1 MICIY
6 NNKEHNGR
14 LIDHETIVV
23 RTYPV
28 RWNAPKR
35 RAFVEPRMQ
44 ISKLQTYRH
53 TSSEQIQAYSSTGV
67 KNYTRLPTFFF
78 FFFPFFYPSF
88 LRSFSLSFFLSLSLS
103 CLLACLF
110 ACFLPSSLPPSLS
123 FFLILF
129 FFLEI
134 KHTRLPPHRHRTVQ
148 NVLPFFSNETLA

>member
-78 FFFPFFYPSF
+78 FFPFFYPSF

-103 CLLACLF
+103 FLLACLL
-110 ACFLPSSLPPSLS
+110 ASFLRPSLPPFLS
-123 FFLILF
+123 FLF
-129 FFLEI
+129 FFFSWKSNTQGYLHTGIEQYKTCCLFFQM
-134 KHTRLPPHRHRTVQ
+134 KH
-148 NVLPFFSNETLA
+148 

>member
-78 FFFPFFYPSF
+78 FFSFFLSF
-88 LRSFSLSFFLSLSLS
+88 LPTFFLSFFLSFSLSLFLA
-103 CLLACLF
+103 CLLACLL
-110 ACFLPSSLPPSLS
+110 ASFLRPSLPPFLS
-123 FFLILF
+123 FLF
-129 FFLEI
+129 FFFSWKSNTQGYLHTDIEQYKTCCLFFQM
-134 KHTRLPPHRHRTVQ
+134 KH
-148 NVLPFFSNETLA
+148 

>member
-28 RWNAPKR
+28 CWNAPKR

-78 FFFPFFYPSF
+78 FFLFSILPSYV
-88 LRSFSLSFFLSLSLS
+88 LSLFLSLSLS
-103 CLLACLF
+103 FLL

-123 FFLILF
+123 FFLILC
-129 FFLEI
+129 
-134 KHTRLPPHRHRTVQ
+134 V
-148 NVLPFFSNETLA
+148 FFSWKSNTQGYLHTGIEQYKTCCLFFQMKH

>member
-78 FFFPFFYPSF
+78 FFSFFLSF
-88 LRSFSLSFFLSLSLS
+88 LPTFFLSLSLSLS
-103 CLLACLF
+103 CLLACLL

-129 FFLEI
+129 FSWKSNTQGYLHTGIEQYKTCCLFFQM
-134 KHTRLPPHRHRTVQ
+134 KH
-148 NVLPFFSNETLA
+148 